1 MGNVL
6 KIDRSGGIGASAVAI
21 RFAVEGSG
29 DGVQVKLTVEF
40 ALLSWALLSWAL
52 LLLECSSIDRA
63 RFVAPVLST
72 RGHSRMN
79 RTIGLNQP

>member
-1 MGNVL
+1 ML

-40 ALLSWALLSWAL
+40 ALLSWALL
-52 LLLECSSIDRA
+52 LLECSSIDRA